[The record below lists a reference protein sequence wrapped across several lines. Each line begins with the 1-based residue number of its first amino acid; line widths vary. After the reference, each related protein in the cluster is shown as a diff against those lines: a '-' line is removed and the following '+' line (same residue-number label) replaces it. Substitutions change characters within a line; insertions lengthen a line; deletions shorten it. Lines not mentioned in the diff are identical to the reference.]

1 MGETVVGG
9 LELDGF
15 CLGDIEAYV
24 EHGRISFDFGTG
36 EAWRGQRYTLAT
48 PDGRAVEFV
57 VDRLHLDQSDG
68 YGETEV
74 VHGAI
79 IKAWSAVPAVATIPP
94 DGPSS

>member
-1 MGETVVGG
+1 MGEIVVGG

-15 CLGDIEAYV
+15 CLGDVEAYV

-48 PDGRAVEFV
+48 PEGRVFEFV
-57 VDRLHLDQSDG
+57 VDRLHLDQSDA

-74 VHGAI
+74 VHGAVV
-79 IKAWSAVPAVATIPP
+79 AMFDLRPAVATVPP
-94 DGPSS
+94 DGPC